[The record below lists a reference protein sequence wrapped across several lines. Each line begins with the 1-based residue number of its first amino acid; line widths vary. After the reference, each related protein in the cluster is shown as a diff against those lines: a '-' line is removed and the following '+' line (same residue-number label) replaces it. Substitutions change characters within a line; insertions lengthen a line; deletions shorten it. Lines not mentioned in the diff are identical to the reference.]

1 MINLDED
8 SLICDLAETYHIL
21 NYKEL
26 SPSLVATLSC
36 GLSDNSRIKRKI
48 ADRRLTLEETLMAA
62 MVDKLSQ
69 LLWTKTKDAQHGRNR
84 PKSILDALEKPKE
97 KVYKSFSSIEE
108 FEKKRAEL
116 LKG

>member
-26 SPSLVATLSC
+26 SPTLVATLSC
-36 GLSDNSRIKRKI
+36 GLSDDSRIKRKI
-48 ADRRLTLEETLMAA
+48 ANKRLTLEETLMAV

-69 LLWTKTKDAQHGRNR
+69 LLWTKTKDAQKGRNR
-84 PKSILDALEKPKE
+84 PKSVLEALEKPPE
-97 KVYKSFSSIEE
+97 KAYKSFSSIEE

>member
-8 SLICDLAETYHIL
+8 ALICDLAETYHIL

-36 GLSDNSRIKRKI
+36 GLSNDSRIKRKI
-48 ADRRLTLEETLMAA
+48 ADRKLTLEETLTAA
-62 MVDKLSQ
+62 MLDKLSQ
-69 LLWTKTKDAQHGRNR
+69 ILWTRTKDAQHGRNR
-84 PKSILDALEKPKE
+84 PKSILDALENPPQKM
-97 KVYKSFSSIEE
+97 YKSFSSIEE
-108 FEKKRAEL
+108 FERKRAEL

>member
-1 MINLDED
+1 MIHLDED

-26 SPSLVATLSC
+26 SPRLVATLSC
-36 GLSDNSRIKRKI
+36 GLSNDSRIKRKI
-48 ADRRLTLEETLMAA
+48 ANRRLTLDEALSAA

-69 LLWTKTKDAQHGRNR
+69 ILWTKTKDAQHNRNR
-84 PKSILDALEKPKE
+84 PKSILDALENPPE

-108 FEKKRAEL
+108 FERRRAEL

>member
-36 GLSDNSRIKRKI
+36 GLSNDSRIKRKI
-48 ADRRLTLEETLMAA
+48 SDRRLTLEEALLAA
-62 MVDKLSQ
+62 TVDKLSQ
-69 LLWTKTKDAQHGRNR
+69 LLWTKTKDAQRGRNR
-84 PKSILDALEKPKE
+84 PKSLLDALEKPPE

-108 FEKKRAEL
+108 FERKRAEI